1 MSSVATGV
9 SSGLSGIVGP
19 GNLEADPVQL
29 SAFRIGTSVP
39 KAIVRPGSNQ
49 EIAEIVRLAAAE
61 KLVLMPV
68 GARTKLG
75 MNIPVHR
82 YDLALDIVRL
92 DRVVA
97 YDPDDLTLSVE
108 PGISLEKLACV
119 LAEHRQFLPLA
130 APYLKRATLGGT
142 IASGVDSPLRQ
153 LYGTA
158 RDYLL
163 GLEFVAGEGQIV
175 KSGGRVVKNVS
186 GYDLHKLMIGSLGS
200 LGVITKVNFRTF
212 PVPQSTRAFIA
223 FFDSAEGAVEMR
235 QRVAQSPLRPLTI
248 EILSPHGAELLS
260 GQVAA
265 QIEPGPL
272 ATDALANGRWAFT
285 AGYAGTERVVERY
298 ERELR
303 QMAGAADSVSFGE
316 KAAIVALGRMR
327 EFIPIALE
335 SSPATVIMKISVLP
349 ARMAELLCE
358 AESIAARSDLRW
370 AAMARGVGVIYVA
383 LLPVARNEETRATVV
398 RAIQELFKTCE
409 DRAGNIAVPWC
420 PVEWVRWLPEQK
432 TNGVELELMRKLKR
446 AFDPAGIFAP
456 DPLASGR

>member
-1 MSSVATGV
+1 
-9 SSGLSGIVGP
+9 
-19 GNLEADPVQL
+19 
-29 SAFRIGTSVP
+29 
-39 KAIVRPGSNQ
+39 
-49 EIAEIVRLAAAE
+49 
-61 KLVLMPV
+61 
-68 GARTKLG
+68 
-75 MNIPVHR
+75 
-82 YDLALDIVRL
+82 
-92 DRVVA
+92 
-97 YDPDDLTLSVE
+97 
-108 PGISLEKLACV
+108 
-119 LAEHRQFLPLA
+119 
-130 APYLKRATLGGT
+130 
-142 IASGVDSPLRQ
+142 
-153 LYGTA
+153 
-158 RDYLL
+158 
-163 GLEFVAGEGQIV
+163 
-175 KSGGRVVKNVS
+175 
-186 GYDLHKLMIGSLGS
+186 
-200 LGVITKVNFRTF
+200 
-212 PVPQSTRAFIA
+212 
-223 FFDSAEGAVEMR
+223 
-235 QRVAQSPLRPLTI
+235 
-248 EILSPHGAELLS
+248 LLS
-260 GQVAA
+260 GEVAA

>member
-142 IASGVDSPLRQ
+142 IASGVASLAEHRAYIEGLGDSSFDPDRFVRDNAGYGGMAAGCEYAVLLRQ
-153 LYGTA
+153 
-158 RDYLL
+158 
-163 GLEFVAGEGQIV
+163 
-175 KSGGRVVKNVS
+175 
-186 GYDLHKLMIGSLGS
+186 
-200 LGVITKVNFRTF
+200 FR
-212 PVPQSTRAFIA
+212 I
-223 FFDSAEGAVEMR
+223 
-235 QRVAQSPLRPLTI
+235 
-248 EILSPHGAELLS
+248 
-260 GQVAA
+260 
-265 QIEPGPL
+265 
-272 ATDALANGRWAFT
+272 
-285 AGYAGTERVVERY
+285 
-298 ERELR
+298 
-303 QMAGAADSVSFGE
+303 
-316 KAAIVALGRMR
+316 
-327 EFIPIALE
+327 
-335 SSPATVIMKISVLP
+335 
-349 ARMAELLCE
+349 
-358 AESIAARSDLRW
+358 
-370 AAMARGVGVIYVA
+370 
-383 LLPVARNEETRATVV
+383 
-398 RAIQELFKTCE
+398 
-409 DRAGNIAVPWC
+409 
-420 PVEWVRWLPEQK
+420 
-432 TNGVELELMRKLKR
+432 
-446 AFDPAGIFAP
+446 
-456 DPLASGR
+456 